1 MRVMIVVT
9 HLLGT
14 GHLARALTLGRAF
27 VAAGHTVRVV
37 SGGLPVPHFDTTG
50 ITLSQ
55 LPPVRS
61 NGTDFTHLLDD
72 AGKVA
77 TADYLTGRTQIL
89 LDTFH
94 SDAPDVL
101 ITELFP
107 FGRRILRDEFK
118 SLLRAASQHAR
129 PPLVLSSVRDILA
142 PPSKPAKAAY
152 ADEMVEAFYD
162 GVLVHADA
170 DLITL
175 DQSWPVSAMLAQRLH
190 YTGFVAPAPPDK
202 LGKGSSRPT
211 ILVSAG
217 GGTVGDRIYE
227 TACHA
232 ARQIPDH
239 DWHLLVSGP
248 DTRRATFH
256 SIAPA
261 NVLIEP
267 PSPDFRALLAQATAS
282 VSMCG
287 YNTALDVL
295 QTGVPAVFVPFDDGG
310 EVEQGLRAK
319 ALAQQDAISVVTQS
333 ELTPDT
339 LLRAIHAVRAAPP
352 RAPRSDGMDGAL
364 QTVNCVQALLEAR
377 P

>member
-27 VAAGHTVRVV
+27 VAAGHAVRVV

-50 ITLSQ
+50 MALSQ
-55 LPPVRS
+55 LPPLRS
-61 NGTDFTHLLDD
+61 NGTDFTRLLDD
-72 AGKVA
+72 ASQVA
-77 TADYLTGRTQIL
+77 TTDYLTGRTRIL

-118 SLLRAASQHAR
+118 ALLRAASRQAR

-142 PPSKPAKAAY
+142 PPSKPAKAAF

-190 YTGFVAPAPPDK
+190 YTGFVAPAPPGK
-202 LGKGSSRPT
+202 TGKGSLRPT

-217 GGTVGDRIYE
+217 GGTVCDSIFE
-227 TACHA
+227 AACHA
-232 ARQIPDH
+232 AHQIPDH
-239 DWHLLVSGP
+239 DWHLLISGP

-256 SIAPA
+256 NIAPA
-261 NVLIEP
+261 NVVIEP
-267 PSPDFRALLAQATAS
+267 PRPDFRQLLAQAAAS
-282 VSMCG
+282 VSLCG

-319 ALAQQDAISVVTQS
+319 ALAQQDAISVVAQA
-333 ELTPDT
+333 ELTPEA
-339 LLRAIHAVRAAPP
+339 LLHAINEVRVAPL
-352 RAPRSDGMDGAL
+352 RAPRSEGMDGAW
-364 QTVNCVQALLEAR
+364 QTVKCVNTLLEAR
-377 P
+377 T